1 MEESNTF
8 RSSLDAVAR
17 AYGMEDIDRHGSDQ
31 DVYQRVADVAKRSEE
46 GRGFAGG
53 RRRGRPHGS
62 KDTKRRKRRTKAQ
75 VRAARSKLLQ
85 GGAAISKEDVSPHLE
100 DVQTYF
106 KRRISRDMKLASIP
120 TCQVRCGTLA
130 KEATICKTVHGA
142 CSEVAA
148 TRLVVGTTQGNDG
161 ARFLKRW
168 MTIPAENQRC
178 CFVCK
183 DHYQIMLE
191 AGMDRLIN
199 IGAVRVSTIGLESL
213 QESQT
218 VADNSLTRFAIF
230 GPNDPSHDRGSVDL
244 SRFSTVKP
252 KLNARGFAIMVRA
265 PKIDDLDAYNEQKQK
280 LVDTGKS
287 YLSSTVGLTTA
298 VIQGMSGFK
307 EATLDAL
314 DRIERGLQQGDDM
327 TTEMDLLADFG
338 ASSAVE

>member
-1 MEESNTF
+1 
-8 RSSLDAVAR
+8 
-17 AYGMEDIDRHGSDQ
+17 
-31 DVYQRVADVAKRSEE
+31 
-46 GRGFAGG
+46 
-53 RRRGRPHGS
+53 
-62 KDTKRRKRRTKAQ
+62 
-75 VRAARSKLLQ
+75 LQ

-191 AGMDRLIN
+191 AGMGQAHQHRSRSRVHYRL
-199 IGAVRVSTIGLESL
+199 GSL

-265 PKIDDLDAYNEQKQK
+265 PKIDDLDAYNEQNKSSWTQ
-280 LVDTGKS
+280 GK
-287 YLSSTVGLTTA
+287 
-298 VIQGMSGFK
+298 
-307 EATLDAL
+307 AT
-314 DRIERGLQQGDDM
+314 
-327 TTEMDLLADFG
+327 
-338 ASSAVE
+338 